1 MDIIRR
7 KWLTTLCG
15 AGAGLVLL
23 SCDLKSAKD
32 EEEERAEKEGKANA
46 GTEVNATE
54 DLMREHGVLRRCLL
68 IYEETAAK
76 LLSNAG
82 IVPADSLLKTATLF
96 RSFGE
101 EYHEKQ
107 LEEGRIFPGVQKS
120 ASLAAAYLGVL
131 NAQHQR
137 GREITDYIISAT
149 KAGKIGNAAELAR
162 AIGAF
167 ARMYHHHAAVEDT
180 IIFPAWKATLTKDE
194 FDKVSDDF
202 EEIEHKQ
209 FGKDG
214 FADATT
220 QIADI
225 EASLGLADLGQFTA
239 PPPPGAKETETP
251 AEKPK

>member
-1 MDIIRR
+1 
-7 KWLTTLCG
+7 
-15 AGAGLVLL
+15 
-23 SCDLKSAKD
+23 
-32 EEEERAEKEGKANA
+32 
-46 GTEVNATE
+46 
-54 DLMREHGVLRRCLL
+54 
-68 IYEETAAK
+68 
-76 LLSNAG
+76 
-82 IVPADSLLKTATLF
+82 LKTATLF
-96 RSFGE
+96 RAFGE

-107 LEEGRIFPGVQKS
+107 LEETRIFPAVQKS
-120 ASLAAAYLGVL
+120 ASVAAAYLGVL

-149 KAGKIGNAAELAR
+149 KGGKIGNAAELAR
-162 AIGAF
+162 AMEAF
-167 ARMYHHHAAVEDT
+167 ARMYQHHATVEDT

-214 FADATT
+214 FEDAVK

-225 EASLGLADLGQFTA
+225 EASLGLGDLGQFTA
-239 PPPPGAKETETP
+239 PPPPGVKETETP